1 MMTRRKS
8 VHESTLQAQ
17 LQMQE
22 RAAEDQLTLG
32 ALANGIANILAPS
45 QSHHTSQTQCGLGMN
60 SAVAAAPAPQQ
71 SPIPKQQSTNG
82 SELAKKSSGLSP
94 TGAGTSAITSIN
106 SLSSKHNAMGR
117 SKTPRISKRSAPI
130 DVPQTTGGNTT
141 ASNPSATMTST
152 AGSNATHGTGVGAV
166 NIACGPNPAQQTLAQ
181 NGMDPDEIPKFKGY
195 RIIEIDHFLQ
205 WAAYS
210 QFMHSKHCPGGL
222 LKPYQ
227 EYISGCYS
235 TFAMKCSKCAAI
247 ITRSSENY
255 IHHNKL
261 MNRLVKGTVQL
272 GKDYDEMQQFM
283 ESLEVP
289 FVTREEFQS
298 IRGQVSS
305 SLEDQSALQRA
316 VEELERA
323 SSVSSKRK
331 RHGSC
336 KYHYEVLKVY
346 LNKKMKKMEENLQV
360 SVNDSVALAVNAHL
374 KNVSHVQLVPNSTPN
389 CTTIGGMNGGISA
402 TNSSNNIGNLAIGTL
417 NVQSVPIATTMAT
430 TTTLNGT
437 NGASNNASNSMYSS
451 CNIMNGSR
459 AGSGTIGVQLAVP
472 DPTAGGGGG
481 ASGRLPPANRDQQ
494 H

>member
-8 VHESTLQAQ
+8 VHESALQAQ
-17 LQMQE
+17 QQQD
-22 RAAEDQLTLG
+22 RATEDQLSLG
-32 ALANGIANILAPS
+32 AIVSDIANILTPS
-45 QSHHTSQTQCGLGMN
+45 VTSNDGSCSSNSVSGTSTQSTPPSDA
-60 SAVAAAPAPQQ
+60 SKAAAGELKGIEDKKCPPPSTSVSNLSLTTGINAGPSSSSNVGRNPA
-71 SPIPKQQSTNG
+71 TVN
-82 SELAKKSSGLSP
+82 
-94 TGAGTSAITSIN
+94 
-106 SLSSKHNAMGR
+106 R
-117 SKTPRISKRSAPI
+117 SKTPRISKRS
-130 DVPQTTGGNTT
+130 VPLDG
-141 ASNPSATMTST
+141 PVTST
-152 AGSNATHGTGVGAV
+152 AGSTPTTATQQQQPSTAAPQHGTTPAAPGMA
-166 NIACGPNPAQQTLAQ
+166 IGPNPVQQTLCQ

-205 WAAYS
+205 WAAFS
-210 QFMHSKHCPGGL
+210 QFMHSKHCAGGL

-227 EYISGCYS
+227 EYIGGCYS
-235 TFAMKCSKCAAI
+235 TFAMRCSKCAAI

-283 ESLEVP
+283 ESLEIP

-323 SSVSSKRK
+323 SVQSKRK

-346 LNKKMKKMEENLQV
+346 LNKKMKKIEENLQL

-374 KNVSHVQLVPNSTPN
+374 KNVSHVQLMPNGHSGN
-389 CTTIGGMNGGISA
+389 INNAIIGGGSGIGSVGGAGTSNGGTLAMVNSIAGYGVGAPLNNALANANSNLNGPTSIA
-402 TNSSNNIGNLAIGTL
+402 TNTGRPAMIGDT
-417 NVQSVPIATTMAT
+417 
-430 TTTLNGT
+430 
-437 NGASNNASNSMYSS
+437 
-451 CNIMNGSR
+451 
-459 AGSGTIGVQLAVP
+459 LAVA
-472 DPTAGGGGG
+472 TSNAN
-481 ASGRLPPANRDQQ
+481 RLPLVNRDY
-494 H
+494 HHH

>member
-8 VHESTLQAQ
+8 VHESTMQAQ
-17 LQMQE
+17 LQLQE
-22 RAAEDQLTLG
+22 RAAEEQLTLG
-32 ALANGIANILAPS
+32 ALASGIANILGPS
-45 QSHHTSQTQCGLGMN
+45 QSTHGASVTHSSPGTPGTATGTPQTLSKQATANGME
-60 SAVAAAPAPQQ
+60 
-71 SPIPKQQSTNG
+71 T
-82 SELAKKSSGLSP
+82 AKKSSGISP
-94 TGAGTSAITSIN
+94 TASASSTATTSSLAGKNTN
-106 SLSSKHNAMGR
+106 MGR

-130 DVPQTTGGNTT
+130 DVPQTSGGNTVTNTTATLNSTVSSSTTHGAGGNNT
-141 ASNPSATMTST
+141 AS
-152 AGSNATHGTGVGAV
+152 
-166 NIACGPNPAQQTLAQ
+166 GPNPVQQTLAQ

-235 TFAMKCSKCAAI
+235 TFAMKCSKCSAI

-323 SSVSSKRK
+323 ASVASKRK

-346 LNKKMKKMEENLQV
+346 LNKKMKKIEENLQL

-374 KNVSHVQLVPNSTPN
+374 KNVSHVQLVPNGLTNTSAN
-389 CTTIGGMNGGISA
+389 CTTITGVNGGISA
-402 TNSSNNIGNLAIGTL
+402 TTSSNSIGNLAIGTI
-417 NVQSVPIATTMAT
+417 NVQSVPIATPI
-430 TTTLNGT
+430 NG
-437 NGASNNASNSMYSS
+437 SNSSNSSNSMYSS
-451 CNIMNGSR
+451 SSISNCSR
-459 AGSGTIGVQLAVP
+459 SGTGNASVQLSLP
-472 DPTAGGGGG
+472 EPTISGMV
-481 ASGRLPPANRDQQ
+481 SGRLPPANREQ
-494 H
+494 HH

>member
-8 VHESTLQAQ
+8 VHESAVQAQ
-17 LQMQE
+17 LLLQE
-22 RAAEDQLTLG
+22 RSVEEQMG
-32 ALANGIANILAPS
+32 AIATGIANILAPS
-45 QSHHTSQTQCGLGMN
+45 
-60 SAVAAAPAPQQ
+60 AAAAQ
-71 SPIPKQQSTNG
+71 SGHG
-82 SELAKKSSGLSP
+82 SSATQT
-94 TGAGTSAITSIN
+94 TGAGTALSQSNAPKTPLSTGLETKKGSSSSLQGAAPLTSCN
-106 SLSSKHNAMGR
+106 QATKTSAMGR
-117 SKTPRISKRSAPI
+117 SKTPRINKRSAPSV
-130 DVPQTTGGNTT
+130 DAPLPQLGATGVSMMAGAGATQSTGTGLGVT
-141 ASNPSATMTST
+141 A
-152 AGSNATHGTGVGAV
+152 GVGA
-166 NIACGPNPAQQTLAQ
+166 AATSAGQSGPNPVQQTLAQ

-235 TFAMKCSKCAAI
+235 TFAMKCSKCSAI

-305 SLEDQSALQRA
+305 SLEDQSSLQRA

-323 SSVSSKRK
+323 SSVNSKRK

-346 LNKKMKKMEENLQV
+346 LNKKMKKMEENLQL

-374 KNVSHVQLVPNSTPN
+374 KNVSHVQLVPNVLTSTTSAN
-389 CTTIGGMNGGISA
+389 CTTIGTVNGTIA
-402 TNSSNNIGNLAIGTL
+402 TASNSIGNLAIGTI
-417 NVQSVPIATTMAT
+417 NVQSTGPLVGS
-430 TTTLNGT
+430 TLNGS
-437 NGASNNASNSMYSS
+437 NGSASSTSSNGGYSNSNLTSNNNT
-451 CNIMNGSR
+451 R
-459 AGSGTIGVQLAVP
+459 TLTLLP
-472 DPTAGGGGG
+472 DPTIGGGLPSG
-481 ASGRLPPANRDQQ
+481 GRLPPGNREPQ

>member
-1 MMTRRKS
+1 M
-8 VHESTLQAQ
+8 
-17 LQMQE
+17 
-22 RAAEDQLTLG
+22 
-32 ALANGIANILAPS
+32 
-45 QSHHTSQTQCGLGMN
+45 
-60 SAVAAAPAPQQ
+60 
-71 SPIPKQQSTNG
+71 
-82 SELAKKSSGLSP
+82 
-94 TGAGTSAITSIN
+94 
-106 SLSSKHNAMGR
+106 
-117 SKTPRISKRSAPI
+117 
-130 DVPQTTGGNTT
+130 
-141 ASNPSATMTST
+141 
-152 AGSNATHGTGVGAV
+152 
-166 NIACGPNPAQQTLAQ
+166 Q

-235 TFAMKCSKCAAI
+235 TFAMKCSKCSAI

-261 MNRLVKGTVQL
+261 MNRLVKGTVQM

-283 ESLEVP
+283 ESLEIP
-289 FVTREEFQS
+289 FVTRDEFQS

-323 SSVSSKRK
+323 SVASKRK

-346 LNKKMKKMEENLQV
+346 LNKKMKKIEENLQL

-374 KNVSHVQLVPNSTPN
+374 KNVSHVQL
-389 CTTIGGMNGGISA
+389 M
-402 TNSSNNIGNLAIGTL
+402 
-417 NVQSVPIATTMAT
+417 
-430 TTTLNGT
+430 
-437 NGASNNASNSMYSS
+437 
-451 CNIMNGSR
+451 
-459 AGSGTIGVQLAVP
+459 
-472 DPTAGGGGG
+472 
-481 ASGRLPPANRDQQ
+481 
-494 H
+494 

>member
-8 VHESTLQAQ
+8 VHESALQIQ
-17 LQMQE
+17 H

-32 ALANGIANILAPS
+32 AIVSDIANILTPS
-45 QSHHTSQTQCGLGMN
+45 VTSNDSCSSN
-60 SAVAAAPAPQQ
+60 SV
-71 SPIPKQQSTNG
+71 SGTSLSTQSTPPSDAPKAAG
-82 SELAKKSSGLSP
+82 EPKGTDDKKCSPPSVSNISLTTGIIAGPSS
-94 TGAGTSAITSIN
+94 
-106 SLSSKHNAMGR
+106 SSNVGKNAATVNR
-117 SKTPRISKRSAPI
+117 SKTPRISKRS
-130 DVPQTTGGNTT
+130 VPLDG
-141 ASNPSATMTST
+141 PVTST
-152 AGSNATHGTGVGAV
+152 AGSTPTTAAQQPPSTAAPQYGTTPAAPGMA
-166 NIACGPNPAQQTLAQ
+166 IGPNPVQQTLCQ

-205 WAAYS
+205 WAAFS
-210 QFMHSKHCPGGL
+210 QFMHSKHCAGGL

-227 EYISGCYS
+227 EYIGGCYS
-235 TFAMKCSKCAAI
+235 TFAMRCSKCSAI

-283 ESLEVP
+283 ESLEIP

-323 SSVSSKRK
+323 SVQSKRK

-346 LNKKMKKMEENLQV
+346 LNKKMKKIEENLQL

-374 KNVSHVQLVPNSTPN
+374 KNVSHVQLMPNGHSGNVNNTI
-389 CTTIGGMNGGISA
+389 IGGGSGIGSVGAGTSNGGTPAMVNSMAGYGVGAPLNNALANSNLNGPTSIA
-402 TNSSNNIGNLAIGTL
+402 TNTGRPAMISDT
-417 NVQSVPIATTMAT
+417 
-430 TTTLNGT
+430 
-437 NGASNNASNSMYSS
+437 
-451 CNIMNGSR
+451 
-459 AGSGTIGVQLAVP
+459 LAVA
-472 DPTAGGGGG
+472 TNNT
-481 ASGRLPPANRDQQ
+481 SRLPLVNRDY
-494 H
+494 HHH

>member
-8 VHESTLQAQ
+8 VHESTMQAQ
-17 LQMQE
+17 LQLQE
-22 RAAEDQLTLG
+22 RAAEEQLTLG
-32 ALANGIANILAPS
+32 ALASGIANILGPS
-45 QSHHTSQTQCGLGMN
+45 QSTHGAGLNHSSTGPTSTAGTLTQQTQSKQANGMET
-60 SAVAAAPAPQQ
+60 V
-71 SPIPKQQSTNG
+71 
-82 SELAKKSSGLSP
+82 KKSSGVSP
-94 TGAGTSAITSIN
+94 TTSATATATS
-106 SLSSKHNAMGR
+106 SSNLATKHTAIGR

-130 DVPQTTGGNTT
+130 DVPQSTGGSSGTNTT
-141 ASNPSATMTST
+141 VVPSST
-152 AGSNATHGTGVGAV
+152 IGSNTTHGTGGA
-166 NIACGPNPAQQTLAQ
+166 NTTTCPNPVQQTLAQ

-235 TFAMKCSKCAAI
+235 TFAMKCSKCSAI

-305 SLEDQSALQRA
+305 SLEDQSSLQRA

-323 SSVSSKRK
+323 ASVASKRK

-346 LNKKMKKMEENLQV
+346 LNKKMKKIEENLQL

-374 KNVSHVQLVPNSTPN
+374 KNVSHVQLVPNGLTNTSAN
-389 CTTIGGMNGGISA
+389 CTTISGVNGGISA
-402 TNSSNNIGNLAIGTL
+402 TTSSNSIGNLAIGTI
-417 NVQSVPIATTMAT
+417 NVQSVPIATP
-430 TTTLNGT
+430 LNG
-437 NGASNNASNSMYSS
+437 SNNSNSSNSMYSS
-451 CNIMNGSR
+451 SSMSNCSR
-459 AGSGTIGVQLAVP
+459 TGAGNATVQLSLPEPTIGGVV
-472 DPTAGGGGG
+472 GG
-481 ASGRLPPANRDQQ
+481 RIPPANREQ
-494 H
+494 HH

>member
-8 VHESTLQAQ
+8 VQESS
-17 LQMQE
+17 LQMQIQLQE
-22 RAAEDQLTLG
+22 RAAEEQLEFG
-32 ALANGIANILAPS
+32 AIATGIANILSPS
-45 QSHHTSQTQCGLGMN
+45 SCSSSTATATTPSGNSSPYSVIGTPQSGLSGCSGGML
-60 SAVAAAPAPQQ
+60 PQQ
-71 SPIPKQQSTNG
+71 STTAQIVANGLDTKKTVSISNVSSTAGWSTPSSVASMSAATVTTNIPHATATKPATAN
-82 SELAKKSSGLSP
+82 
-94 TGAGTSAITSIN
+94 
-106 SLSSKHNAMGR
+106 R
-117 SKTPRISKRSAPI
+117 SKTPRVSKRSAPADSPI
-130 DVPQTTGGNTT
+130 GQSTSSLASTTTNCTNTVPTTG
-141 ASNPSATMTST
+141 
-152 AGSNATHGTGVGAV
+152 HVTGGIVGATV
-166 NIACGPNPAQQTLAQ
+166 TNPVQQTLAQ
-181 NGMDPDEIPKFKGY
+181 NGMDPDEIPNFKGY

-235 TFAMKCSKCAAI
+235 TFAMKCSKCSAI

-283 ESLEVP
+283 DSLEIP

-346 LNKKMKKMEENLQV
+346 LNKRMKKIEENLQL

-374 KNVSHVQLVPNSTPN
+374 KNVSHVQLVPNGHNSTTT
-389 CTTIGGMNGGISA
+389 CTAISGTMNGYNPSPGGIVGSLG
-402 TNSSNNIGNLAIGTL
+402 SGL
-417 NVQSVPIATTMAT
+417 NVQNSPV
-430 TTTLNGT
+430 TLSG
-437 NGASNNASNSMYSS
+437 SNSSMYSLS
-451 CNIMNGSR
+451 SVSSSSR
-459 AGSGTIGVQLAVP
+459 SGIGGLSLSESVI
-472 DPTAGGGGG
+472 GGGGG
-481 ASGRLPPANRDQQ
+481 RLPSMN

>member
-17 LQMQE
+17 LQLQE
-22 RAAEDQLTLG
+22 RAAEEQLTLG
-32 ALANGIANILAPS
+32 ALASGIANILGPS
-45 QSHHTSQTQCGLGMN
+45 QSTHGAPVNHSTTGMTSTTGTLTQQPL
-60 SAVAAAPAPQQ
+60 SKQAAA
-71 SPIPKQQSTNG
+71 NG
-82 SELAKKSSGLSP
+82 LETAKKSSGLSP
-94 TGAGTSAITSIN
+94 TTAATSTATGSSN
-106 SLSSKHNAMGR
+106 LSAKHTAMSR

-130 DVPQTTGGNTT
+130 DVPQSAGGTSAPNATATLNSTVGSSNTHGAAGTNTT
-141 ASNPSATMTST
+141 A
-152 AGSNATHGTGVGAV
+152 
-166 NIACGPNPAQQTLAQ
+166 CPNPVQQTLAQ

-235 TFAMKCSKCAAI
+235 TFAMKCSKCSAI

-323 SSVSSKRK
+323 ASVASKRK

-346 LNKKMKKMEENLQV
+346 LNKKMKKIEENLQL
-360 SVNDSVALAVNAHL
+360 SVNDSVALASQW
-374 KNVSHVQLVPNSTPN
+374 SH
-389 CTTIGGMNGGISA
+389 
-402 TNSSNNIGNLAIGTL
+402 
-417 NVQSVPIATTMAT
+417 
-430 TTTLNGT
+430 
-437 NGASNNASNSMYSS
+437 
-451 CNIMNGSR
+451 
-459 AGSGTIGVQLAVP
+459 
-472 DPTAGGGGG
+472 
-481 ASGRLPPANRDQQ
+481 
-494 H
+494 